1 MAFQFQ
7 EHGFP
12 PLLPLLRTLRFTE
25 DHFNPNSPVVL
36 SPWPSLVPSLRACLI
51 WTFGFGDGV
60 RFSERPSDILTGF
73 IQSGWAVEH
82 RGQKYH
88 RGRLSQAI
96 REEIET
102 ILEGELA
109 DPRIG
114 LASVSAV
121 LMAQDARSARVM
133 VTVAGD
139 EAEALRTLEGLT
151 AAKNYVRHELAERL
165 RLRRPPELYFQIDRA
180 DELESRVDELLT
192 RAKKRRRKD
201 AEPKA

>member
-1 MAFQFQ
+1 MSFL
-7 EHGFP
+7 HSRWG
-12 PLLPLLRTLRFTE
+12 L
-25 DHFNPNSPVVL
+25 
-36 SPWPSLVPSLRACLI
+36 
-51 WTFGFGDGV
+51 
-60 RFSERPSDILTGF
+60 
-73 IQSGWAVEH
+73 EH

-88 RGRLSQAI
+88 RGRLSVAI

-133 VTVAGD
+133 VTVCGD
-139 EAEALRTLEGLT
+139 ETEAERTLEGLA
-151 AAKNYVRHELAERL
+151 AAKNYVRHQLAERL

-180 DELESRVDELLT
+180 DELESRVEELLG
-192 RAKKRRRKD
+192 RERKRKRKNV
-201 AEPKA
+201 EPGP

>member
-1 MAFQFQ
+1 M
-7 EHGFP
+7 
-12 PLLPLLRTLRFTE
+12 
-25 DHFNPNSPVVL
+25 
-36 SPWPSLVPSLRACLI
+36 
-51 WTFGFGDGV
+51 
-60 RFSERPSDILTGF
+60 
-73 IQSGWAVEH
+73 EH

-88 RGRLSQAI
+88 RGRLSEAI

-133 VTVAGD
+133 VTVCGD
-139 EAEALRTLEGLT
+139 ETEAERTLEGLA
-151 AAKNYVRHELAERL
+151 AAKNYVRHQLAERL

-180 DELESRVDELLT
+180 DELESRVEELLG
-192 RAKKRRRKD
+192 RERKRKRKNV
-201 AEPKA
+201 EPGP